1 MYRERIF
8 GVLKNLSLDH
18 LRLGSFSMAMV
29 VIFVASLSISN
40 ANAARDDNTY
50 VFANVVQ
57 YDTLDPHQAF
67 DVGRVAARLNLYDG
81 LLRWV
86 DNPPELIPWLAES
99 HTVSEDGLTYT
110 FALRKGSKFHDG
122 TEVKAEDVVY
132 STERILAIKKGA
144 SGLLSTLID
153 SGNIKALDDYT
164 VEFKLKKPAAIFLSI
179 VPEIYIVNSELLK
192 KHEKDGDWGA
202 AWLNSNDAGSGSFLL
217 DQYDPSV
224 GWTGKRFTEH
234 FYGWGESPIDG
245 VEFLSVPEDNT
256 KVLGMIRGDYD
267 GTSGYL
273 SQDMIKRLTESGKV
287 QIFDEPSMRIM
298 LFNINNQ
305 RAPLDNVH
313 VRRAINYA
321 FDYNA
326 FIDDVL
332 GGAVDRNKGPIP
344 NPMWG
349 RSDSDGYDFDPEAAK
364 AELAKAGVEIDRPL
378 DIVFLTGFSQTEQ
391 AAVLMQNGLK
401 RVGIEANV
409 RNVNWPVLVDQM
421 KSPDKSPDMVV
432 YWISTYYADPHN
444 WIGEM
449 YFSDNWGTFKSSS
462 FYKNEEVDNLL
473 RGALSQAAK
482 DKREELYAKAEH
494 QIIDDAASVW
504 IYNTRWF
511 GPFSKRVKSIRFSPI
526 GDGQDARWISLKV
539 N

>member
-1 MYRERIF
+1 MYKQFNWSRFAVAGR
-8 GVLKNLSLDH
+8 
-18 LRLGSFSMAMV
+18 RLATALALAV
-29 VIFVASLSISN
+29 TVAGATLLG
-40 ANAARDDNTY
+40 AGEVAARDDNTY

-86 DNPPELIPWLAES
+86 DNPPELVPWLAES
-99 HTVSEDGLTYT
+99 YTVSEDGLVYEFT
-110 FALRKGSKFHDG
+110 LREGAKFHDG
-122 TEVKAEDVVY
+122 SNVTSEDVVY
-132 STERILAIKKGA
+132 SAERILAIKKGA
-144 SGLLSTLID
+144 SGLLSTMLA
-153 SGNIKALDDYT
+153 SGDVTAVDDRT
-164 VEFKLKKPAAIFLSI
+164 VQFKLLKPVSIFLSI
-179 VPEIYIVNSELLK
+179 VPEIYVVNSDLVK
-192 KHEKDGDWGA
+192 KNEENGDWGA
-202 AWLNSNDAGSGSFLL
+202 GWLNSNDAGSGSFVL
-217 DQYDPSV
+217 DRYDPSV
-224 GWTGKRFTEH
+224 GWTASRNEEH
-234 FYGWGESPIDG
+234 FHGWTGNPIDG

-256 KVLGMIRGDYD
+256 KVLGMLRGDYD

-273 SQDMIKRLTESGKV
+273 PRDLVQRLQDSDGVRVL
-287 QIFDEPSMRIM
+287 DEPSMRIM

-305 RAPLDNVH
+305 RAPLNDVH
-313 VRRAINYA
+313 VRRAINMA

-332 GGAVDRNKGPIP
+332 GGTVDRNIGPIP

-349 RSDSDGYDFDPEAAK
+349 RSDAKGYHLDLETAK
-364 AELAKAGVEIDRPL
+364 AELVKSDADLDRTL

-391 AAVLMQNGLK
+391 AAVLMQNGLRK
-401 RVGIEANV
+401 IGINANV

-421 KSPDKSPDMVV
+421 KSPDSSPDMVV

-449 YFSDNWGTFKSSS
+449 YNSANWGTFKSSS
-462 FYKNEEVDNLL
+462 FYKSEEVDDLL
-473 RGALSQAAK
+473 NEAVSTADNERRA
-482 DKREELYAKAEH
+482 ELYAQAERR
-494 QIIDDAASVW
+494 IIDDAASVW

-511 GPFSKRVKSIRFSPI
+511 GPFSDRVKSIRFSPI
-526 GDGQDARWISLKV
+526 GNGQDARWIELDT

>member
-1 MYRERIF
+1 MF
-8 GVLKNLSLDH
+8 AVL
-18 LRLGSFSMAMV
+18 
-29 VIFVASLSISN
+29 IASLMLSN
-40 ANAARDDNTY
+40 SSVARDDNTY

-81 LLRWV
+81 LMRWV
-86 DNPPELIPWLAES
+86 DNPPKLIPWLAES
-99 HTVSEDGLTYT
+99 HKISSDGLTYT
-110 FALRKGSKFHDG
+110 FTLRKGSKFHDG
-122 TEVKAEDVVY
+122 SEVTADDVVY
-132 STERILAIKKGA
+132 SAERILAIKKGA

-153 SGNIKALDDYT
+153 SGSVNALDRYT

-179 VPEIYIVNSELLK
+179 VPEIYIVNSKLLNL
-192 KHEKDGDWGA
+192 HEKDGDLGA
-202 AWLNSNDAGSGSFLL
+202 AWLNSNDAGSGSFEV

-224 GWTGKRFTEH
+224 GWTGKRFEDH
-234 FYGWGESPIDG
+234 FYGWGDNPIDG
-245 VEFLSVPEDNT
+245 VQFLSVPEDNT

-273 SQDMIKRLTESGKV
+273 SQDMIKRLEESGKV
-287 QIFDEPSMRIM
+287 QVFDEPSMRIM

-305 RAPLDNVH
+305 RAPLNNVH
-313 VRRAINYA
+313 VRRAINHA

-326 FIDDVL
+326 FINDVL
-332 GGAVDRNKGPIP
+332 GGAVDRNTGPIP

-349 RSDSDGYDFDPEAAK
+349 KSEAKGYDYDPEAAK
-364 AELAKAGVEIDRPL
+364 AELAKAGVDVNRPL

-401 RVGIEANV
+401 RIGIEAKV

-449 YFSDNWGTFKSSS
+449 YFSENWGTFKSSS
-462 FYKNEEVDNLL
+462 FYKSDEVDSLL
-473 RGALSQAAK
+473 SEALALADQGKRK
-482 DKREELYAKAEH
+482 DLYAKAE
-494 QIIDDAASVW
+494 QKIIDDAASVW

-511 GPFSKRVKSIRFSPI
+511 GPFSERVKSIRFSPI
-526 GDGQDARWISLKV
+526 GNGQDARWISLEA